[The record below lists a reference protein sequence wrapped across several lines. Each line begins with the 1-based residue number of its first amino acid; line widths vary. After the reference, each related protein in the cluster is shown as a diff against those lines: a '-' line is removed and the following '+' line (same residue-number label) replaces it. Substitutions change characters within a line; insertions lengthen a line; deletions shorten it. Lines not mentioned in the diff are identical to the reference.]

1 MRPIGAKIVKMIL
14 LGRVVYTV
22 AGDIVKNFQA
32 IKNAAASVFE
42 AFKDFASGN
51 FSEAWDKIRKSATG
65 FDLSDSKKALDD
77 LEQIVELLEE
87 GKMSLEE
94 SLELYER
101 GMKLAGLCQS
111 RLESAEKRIEC
122 LTGELPPDLI

>member
-1 MRPIGAKIVKMIL
+1 MKEEETSL
-14 LGRVVYTV
+14 
-22 AGDIVKNFQA
+22 
-32 IKNAAASVFE
+32 E
-42 AFKDFASGN
+42 
-51 FSEAWDKIRKSATG
+51 E
-65 FDLSDSKKALDD
+65 ALDD

>member
-1 MRPIGAKIVKMIL
+1 VKEEETSL
-14 LGRVVYTV
+14 
-22 AGDIVKNFQA
+22 
-32 IKNAAASVFE
+32 E
-42 AFKDFASGN
+42 
-51 FSEAWDKIRKSATG
+51 E
-65 FDLSDSKKALDD
+65 ALDD

-87 GKMSLEE
+87 GKMGLEE
-94 SLELYER
+94 SLELYEK